1 MGEKDELYTNFV
13 RDFGNT
19 ICSITAGRT
28 YSNVIFLCIGTDRLI
43 GDAFGPIVG
52 SRLTTLLNG
61 SERLNVIGN
70 LNNTVSLCNINSHML
85 RRSFILNATLQ
96 NIRNTY
102 TNPFIVAIDAALST
116 TAQIGSIKVS
126 SGGVCLGSSLY
137 RQGITVGDMSI
148 RGIVGKN
155 CRNAN
160 QNMIVL
166 QNIPLNRVVNM
177 AEVVATGIAN
187 SINYDCNV

>member
-1 MGEKDELYTNFV
+1 MVERDELYTNFV

-19 ICSITAGRT
+19 ICPITAGRT

-52 SRLTTLLNG
+52 TRLTKLLNRA
-61 SERLNVIGN
+61 ERLNVIGN
-70 LNNTVSLCNINSHML
+70 LNNTVSLCNIN
-85 RRSFILNATLQ
+85 AALQ

-102 TNPFIVAIDAALST
+102 TNPFVVAIDAALST
-116 TAQIGSIKVS
+116 TAQIGGIKVAE
-126 SGGVCLGSSLY
+126 GGVCLGSSLY

-160 QNMIVL
+160 QNMSIL
-166 QNIPLNRVVNM
+166 QNIPLSRVVNM

-187 SINYDCNV
+187 SINYECNV

>member
-1 MGEKDELYTNFV
+1 MVERDELYTNFV

-19 ICSITAGRT
+19 ICPITAGRT

-52 SRLTTLLNG
+52 TRLTKLLNRA
-61 SERLNVIGN
+61 ERLNVIGN
-70 LNNTVSLCNINSHML
+70 LNNTVSICNI
-85 RRSFILNATLQ
+85 NATLQ

-102 TNPFIVAIDAALST
+102 TNPFVVAIDAALST
-116 TAQIGSIKVS
+116 TAQIGGIKVAE
-126 SGGVCLGSSLY
+126 GGVCLGSSLY

-160 QNMIVL
+160 QNMSVL
-166 QNIPLNRVVNM
+166 QNIPLSRVVNM

-187 SINYDCNV
+187 SINYECNV